1 MRAHLTTA
9 RAISLFSCVAFLV
22 LLTGGSTSALASQAP
37 NASQRGAVLGPATG
51 QAGAAASEISGIVLG
66 ADNEPMAGAQVRLLG
81 PNRLLLQE
89 TVTDEKGRFE
99 LTDVRPGTYEL
110 RVTAPPFRDRDQII
124 TVGETPLKLEIS
136 MIAAFIDETVTVSA
150 TRGILQE
157 NTKVAAS
164 VRTLGIHELEERAVD
179 LLPRML
185 AEQPGVVTQQ
195 TTPGQGSPIL
205 RGQSAQAVLYLF
217 DGVRYNNSTY
227 RGGNTQYLA
236 WIPSVAVDAVEVLL
250 GPAGVN
256 YGSDALGGAINVAS
270 TSVPG
275 YSRDGRAWSGSARVF
290 GESTSMGAGGSA
302 TAGVA
307 GERFAAVFGGTL
319 ARHQDLRGGR
329 GEDSHNSLIRFFDL
343 TSAQVQD
350 ILGTRM
356 QDTGFGHGGA
366 TVKANTRV
374 GKDGNLTGFFMYNEQ
389 NDVRRYDRL
398 LGGDGRLIAAFVPQ
412 KLGFGYFRYQDI
424 FGETFFESTF
434 SVNRQTDGRR
444 SQTRPTSDLSNE
456 LNRVTSLGFNASGSW
471 STGSHLMTL
480 GGEVY
485 DDFVYSSETETTPEG
500 ETSRVRPRYPNGTRY
515 TSVGLFLLDE
525 WGALKERLQV
535 SAGARF
541 SSFHFR
547 TNPDDNIIDGVPTVP
562 RASETFTDLT
572 FHAGTVL
579 FLNEESS
586 VFGRVARGFRAPS
599 VFDLGEQ
606 GLTGGGFEVT
616 PSEAIRYE
624 AFVGDGA
631 SVDAVS
637 TGTPWSRLDPEKLWS
652 YEGGFRWRNDVT
664 RFEFAVFDNHMIK
677 KLARRTMIV
686 LEDVVGQTIGGQPII
701 FQDSAGRIYVPI
713 DPRPVV
719 SRANIGGERVWG
731 IEGLFLRNFGNSW
744 RLVVKGG
751 LQRGREEETDNWV
764 RKLAPDNLTTSL
776 RWSDVRGRYWLEGL
790 VRLFATQDRFNPFD
804 YDDARIGSYRD
815 ANAIAGYWNNAAMRL
830 GLIEDGILTVTGET
844 LEEVMLR
851 VLGPTLEGNS
861 LFNESPGF
869 VSVGVRGGIA
879 VTNTQSV
886 TFGVMNLADSNYRLH
901 GSGVDAPGIN
911 ATFAY
916 EANF

>member
-1 MRAHLTTA
+1 MIIA
-9 RAISLFSCVAFLV
+9 RAIPLICCVAVCFLM
-22 LLTGGSTSALASQAP
+22 TAGSGFALASQAIDERQ
-37 NASQRGAVLGPATG
+37 QRGVVLGPATG
-51 QAGAAASEISGIVLG
+51 QSGAVASKVSGTVLG
-66 ADNEPMAGAQVRLLG
+66 ADDEPMSGAQVRLLG

-89 TVTDEKGRFE
+89 TVSDEKGRFE

-124 TVGETPLKLEIS
+124 TVGEKPLKLEVS

-164 VRTLGIHELEERAVD
+164 VRTLGADELEERAVD

-185 AEQPGVVTQQ
+185 AEEPGVVTQQ

-217 DGVRYNNSTY
+217 DGIRYNNSTY

-236 WIPSVAVDAVEVLL
+236 WIPGIAVDAVEVLL

-275 YSRDGRAWSGSARVF
+275 YSRGGWEWSGSARAF
-290 GESTSMGAGGSA
+290 GESTSLGAGGSA
-302 TAGVA
+302 MAGVA

-329 GEDSHNSLIRFFDL
+329 GEDSHNSLIRFFEL
-343 TSAQVQD
+343 SPEQVQD

-356 QDTGFGHGGA
+356 QDTGYGHGGF
-366 TVKANTRV
+366 TGKMNTRV
-374 GKDGNLTGFFMYNEQ
+374 GSDGNLTGFMMYNEQ
-389 NDVRRYDRL
+389 KDVRRYDRL
-398 LGGDGRLIAAFVPQ
+398 LGGDGRLIADFIPQ

-424 FGETFFESTF
+424 FGETFFESTL

-444 SQTRPTSDLSNE
+444 SQTRPTSNLSTE
-456 LNRVTSLGFNASGSW
+456 LNRVTSIGINASGSW
-471 STGSHLMTL
+471 STSSHLLTA

-485 DDFVYSSETETTPEG
+485 DDFVSSSETETSPEG
-500 ETSRVRPRYPNGTRY
+500 IASQVRPRYPNGTRY
-515 TSVGLFLLDE
+515 TSLGLYLLDE

-547 TNPDDNIIDGVPTVP
+547 TNPEDNIINGVPTVP
-562 RASETFTDLT
+562 AASETFTDLT
-572 FHAGTVL
+572 FHAGAVL
-579 FLNEESS
+579 FLNDQTSI
-586 VFGRVARGFRAPS
+586 FGRVARGFRAPS

-616 PSEAIRYE
+616 PSEAIRYN
-624 AFVGDGA
+624 AFVGDAA

-637 TGTPWSRLDPEKLWS
+637 TGTPWSPLDPEKLWS
-652 YEGGFRWRNDVT
+652 YEGGFRWQNDTT
-664 RFEFAVFDNHMIK
+664 RLEFAVFDNHMIE

-686 LEDVVGQTIGGQPII
+686 EQDVVGQTIGGEPII
-701 FQDSAGRIYVPI
+701 FQDSEGRIYVPI

-719 SRANIGGERVWG
+719 SRSNIGGERVWG

-744 RLVVKGG
+744 RLVLKGG

-764 RKLAPDNLTTSL
+764 RKLAPDNLTASL
-776 RWSDVRGRYWLEGL
+776 RWSDVRGRYWIEGL
-790 VRLFATQDRFNPFD
+790 VQLYATQDRFNPFD
-804 YDDARIGSYRD
+804 YDDSRIGAYRD
-815 ANAIAGYWNNAAMRL
+815 RKTITSYWNNAAKRL
-830 GLIEDGILTVTGET
+830 GLIEDGTLTVTGET
-844 LEEVMLR
+844 LEELLLR

-861 LFNESPGF
+861 LFDETPGF
-869 VSVGVRGGIA
+869 VSIGVRGGIA
-879 VTNTQSV
+879 ITNTQSV
-886 TFGVMNLADSNYRLH
+886 TFGVMNLADGNYRLH

-911 ATFAY
+911 ATVSYQADF
-916 EANF
+916 